1 MISGVKSRLKCYA
14 LHVIFIKKSYWIP
27 SKLRKWPTK
36 PTKGVRYPKI
46 LNENEKEVEIFFEL
60 NSEADSEND
69 HENDE
74 RL

>member
-1 MISGVKSRLKCYA
+1 
-14 LHVIFIKKSYWIP
+14 
-27 SKLRKWPTK
+27 
-36 PTKGVRYPKI
+36 VRYPKI